1 MTQAALAIEL
11 EIFKHLFASIA
22 EEMGM
27 RLMRSAYSPNIK
39 ERRDFSCAL
48 FDGGGEMIAQ
58 AAHIPVHL
66 GSTPMSVAAA
76 MEALGAQL
84 RPGDRVVLNDPY
96 QGGTHL
102 PDVTLVVPCFLPGEE
117 RPRFFVANRAHHADV
132 GGITPGSLPLSR
144 SIEEEGLRISPRL
157 LDEETL
163 AWICQGSR
171 TPLERRGDMMAQVAA
186 AELGVQRLVE
196 LCQRHGAGL
205 VSQRAAQ
212 LQDYAERVTRG
223 IIAALPDGAFC
234 FEDKLDGDGLG
245 GQDIALRCTLHIQG
259 DEIEVDLRGCDA
271 QVQGPLNAV
280 RAISVS
286 AVAYVLRCL
295 APEEL
300 PSNGGTMRPVRV
312 LTQAGTVADALY
324 PAAVAAGNVETSQRL
339 VDTLLGALA
348 QALPQ
353 RAPAA
358 SCGSMNNITIGGHD
372 PRHDRPFA
380 YYETLAGGAGASP
393 EGPGADAIHT
403 HMTNTLNT
411 PVEALEH
418 AYPLR
423 VERYRVRQGSGGQG
437 LHRGGHGLE
446 RVYAF
451 DAPAQVTLI
460 TERRRHAPWG
470 LSGGQPG
477 ACGQDLHNGA
487 PLPGKVSLQVEAGD
501 TVTVCTPGAG
511 GWGSPEEA

>member
-1 MTQAALAIEL
+1 MAAL
-11 EIFKHLFASIA
+11 
-22 EEMGM
+22 G
-27 RLMRSAYSPNIK
+27 P
-39 ERRDFSCAL
+39 
-48 FDGGGEMIAQ
+48 
-58 AAHIPVHL
+58 
-66 GSTPMSVAAA
+66 
-76 MEALGAQL
+76 QL

-102 PDVTLVVPCFLPGEE
+102 PDITLVVPCFLPGEE
-117 RPRFFVANRAHHADV
+117 TPRFFVANRAHHADV
-132 GGITPGSLPLSR
+132 GGATPGSLPLSR
-144 SIEEEGLRISPRL
+144 SIQEEGLRISPRL
-157 LDEETL
+157 LDEEAV

-171 TPLERRGDMMAQVAA
+171 TPLERRGDLMAQTAA
-186 AELGVQRLVE
+186 AELGVQRLLD
-196 LCQRHGAGL
+196 LCQRHGAQV

-212 LQDYAERVTRG
+212 LQDYAERVTRDL
-223 IIAALPDGAFC
+223 ISALPDGSYS

-245 GQDIALRCTLHIQG
+245 TEDIALRCTLRVMG
-259 DEIEVDLRGCDA
+259 DQIEVDLRGCDP

-286 AVAYVLRCL
+286 AAAYVLRCL

-312 LTQAGTVADALY
+312 LTAEGTVADALY
-324 PAAVAAGNVETSQRL
+324 PSAVAAGNVETSQRL
-339 VDTLLGALA
+339 VDTILGALA
-348 QALPQ
+348 RALPH
-353 RAPAA
+353 RTPAA

-393 EGPGADAIHT
+393 EGPGADATHT

-423 VERYRVRQGSGGQG
+423 VERYQIRRGSGGAGQ
-437 LHRGGHGLE
+437 HRGGHGLS

-451 DAPAQVTLI
+451 DAPAEVTLI

-470 LSGGQPG
+470 LAGGHPG
-477 ACGQDLHNGA
+477 AVGENLHNGQ
-487 PLPGKVSLQVEAGD
+487 PLPGKASLRVEAGD
-501 TVTVCTPGAG
+501 TVTVNTPGAG
-511 GWGSPEEA
+511 GWGAPEEA